1 MEKQIFEIP
10 VDVMADIARVLLQS
24 NLEHRFTDAGRESVT
39 MQIVIPESKRK
50 AKQSIEEIISDYNFF
65 RYGEKE

>member
-10 VDVMADIARVLLQS
+10 VDVMPDVARVLLQC

-39 MQIVIPESKRK
+39 MQIIIPDSKRK